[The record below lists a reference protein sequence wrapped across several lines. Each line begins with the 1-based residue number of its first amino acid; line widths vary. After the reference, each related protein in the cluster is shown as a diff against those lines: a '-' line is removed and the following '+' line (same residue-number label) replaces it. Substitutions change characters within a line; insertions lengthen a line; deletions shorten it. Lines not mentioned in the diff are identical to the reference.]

1 MLVGRTEQNCHS
13 PLPLVW
19 FIFDPLASGGAGF
32 HRHDLTLPATL
43 IGASQPMAETDQV
56 LELERCVP

>member
-32 HRHDLTLPATL
+32 HRHDLTLPATRV
-43 IGASQPMAETDQV
+43 GASQPMAETGQV
-56 LELERCVP
+56 P